1 MLWKKVAKNLK
12 FTISF
17 PNTTN
22 YFTIIEKKEENASKS
37 SRGFKK
43 KFLLHKGVSA
53 KSVHRLAAFRS
64 TIEVMLLDGVLTRE
78 EKRLIIRLSSILKLE
93 PHQPAEI
100 YQAIIDNKKTED
112 GDELTPQEQH
122 DIYKTV
128 FEVAIINASLSKD
141 EFRVMAHLRDIFAI
155 DDEEHDLVERELKD
169 MVKERFE
176 DPNVVEKTLTT
187 LRDSVRVV
195 TTLFDNVRKKNNG
208 ETR

>member
-1 MLWKKVAKNLK
+1 MLWTNEGKKLDSLVLNRIK
-12 FTISF
+12 
-17 PNTTN
+17 P
-22 YFTIIEKKEENASKS
+22 EKLMKS

-43 KFLLHKGVSA
+43 KFSLRRFVSA
-53 KSVHRLAAFRS
+53 ESVHRLAAFRS

-78 EKRLIIRLSSILKLE
+78 EKRLIIRLSSCLNLDS
-93 PHQPAEI
+93 HQPAEI
-100 YQAIIDNKKTED
+100 YQAIMDNVETEK
-112 GDELTPQEQH
+112 GDILTPEEQH
-122 DIYKTV
+122 EVYKTV

-141 EFRVMAHLRDIFAI
+141 EFRVMAHLREIFSI
-155 DDEEHDLVERELKD
+155 DDEEHNLVERELRD

-176 DPNVVEKTLTT
+176 DPNVVEKTLNT

>member
-1 MLWKKVAKNLK
+1 MLWTNEGKKLDSLILNRIKPEK
-12 FTISF
+12 FT
-17 PNTTN
+17 
-22 YFTIIEKKEENASKS
+22 KS

-43 KFLLHKGVSA
+43 KFSLRRFVSA
-53 KSVHRLAAFRS
+53 GSVYRLAAFRS

-78 EKRLIIRLSSILKLE
+78 EKRLIIRLSSCLNLDS
-93 PHQPAEI
+93 HQPAEI
-100 YQAIIDNKKTED
+100 YQAIMDNVETEE
-112 GDELTPQEQH
+112 GDILTAEEQH
-122 DIYKTV
+122 EIYKTV

-141 EFRVMAHLRDIFAI
+141 EFRVMAHLREIFSI
-155 DDEEHDLVERELKD
+155 DDEEHNLVERELRD

-176 DPNVVEKTLTT
+176 DPNVVEKTLNT